1 MTESTKEGTKG
12 VTWERWTRKRTFVR
26 ALEGT
31 YGELKEELFS
41 QPRIY
46 RTQDMKWK
54 GGPQSFGKKVI
65 NPQAVRIAQSIEAH
79 VDVYVPGGY
88 GQKHG
93 HMNSAV
99 FFVLK
104 GKGHDIHDGR
114 RIDWEA
120 GDALIVEN
128 GCVHQHFSD
137 DEDDESIVLVLKAK
151 PLFLFM
157 HLIFQKMVE
166 YPPTE
171 PAPGQE
177 NYTPP
182 TSL

>member
-1 MTESTKEGTKG
+1 MAESEAGNDG
-12 VTWERWTRKRTFVR
+12 VTWERWTKKRTFVR

-31 YGELKEELFS
+31 YGELMEELFT

-46 RTQDMKWK
+46 RTQDMQWK
-54 GGPQSFGKKVI
+54 GGPQNFGKKVI
-65 NPQAVRIAQSIEAH
+65 NPQSVRIAQSIETH
-79 VDVYVPGGY
+79 VDVYAPGGH

-137 DEDDESIVLVLKAK
+137 DQNSEAIILIMKAK

-166 YPPTE
+166 YPPKE
-171 PAPGQE
+171 PVKGHEDFAPHA
-177 NYTPP
+177 
-182 TSL
+182 SL